1 MEKDPEFWSQFLDY
15 VKLSI
20 TLLVKKKRKKERK
33 KLKKKRIVLVISVG
47 ASQCK

>member
-1 MEKDPEFWSQFLDY
+1 MELKRQWAMEKDPEFWSQFLDY

-33 KLKKKRIVLVISVG
+33 KLKKKKNCISD
-47 ASQCK
+47 